1 MFRPVPCIVA
11 LEFEISGENVIHKVV
26 KVGPINQPL
35 SLVAWVHGSPAELV
49 ISHLTFHEV
58 PHRATHHRHWFL
70 ARQYQDLTHCI
81 NFHSLQEELACMGLR
96 KHPEIC
102 VLNRKQVNYPTFNIN
117 HKIWTKWQMYQSTH
131 ESLLFAFQCCA
142 RIDPSVHP

>member
-49 ISHLTFHEV
+49 ISHLTLHKA
-58 PHRATHHRHWFL
+58 PHRVMHDRHWFL
-70 ARQYQDLTHCI
+70 ARKYQGLMHCI
-81 NFHSLQEELACMGLR
+81 NLNSLLEELACMGLR
-96 KHPEIC
+96 KTP
-102 VLNRKQVNYPTFNIN
+102 
-117 HKIWTKWQMYQSTH
+117 
-131 ESLLFAFQCCA
+131 
-142 RIDPSVHP
+142 